1 MRNKEKFV
9 EDFNKVVKPEIV
21 EEVDPVQDA
30 AHAMNQRKE
39 PSYTVAKEFT
49 TTGKDETFKFK
60 VAPRPKTDN
69 PDEEIDDYFY
79 EGRGE

>member
-1 MRNKEKFV
+1 MRNKEKFI
-9 EDFNKVVKPEIV
+9 EDYNKVVKPEIV

-30 AHAMNQRKE
+30 AHAMNQRQE
-39 PSYTVAKEFT
+39 PSYTVDKEFT
-49 TTGKDETFKFK
+49 VTGKDETFKFK
-60 VAPRPKTDN
+60 VEPRPKTDN